1 MYNIEYICMYVC
13 IDIITTTATTA
24 ATEKELVA
32 YLLYETLILSF
43 TALLFYIKLIP
54 C

>member
-24 ATEKELVA
+24 ATEKALPIFFMKLW
-32 YLLYETLILSF
+32 YFPLQHFHSILN
-43 TALLFYIKLIP
+43 
-54 C
+54 